1 MAWTDWIDGLTSA
14 GKGAG
19 EIYQAFTADKSS
31 DEAAY
36 LRGVNDAFAVQLQQ
50 NRDDNTIKL
59 GDAEISTSGLLWVI
73 GGTLGLLAIGLAVKK
88 MI

>member
-1 MAWTDWIDGLTSA
+1 MAWTDWIDGLTTA

-19 EIYQAFTADKSS
+19 EVYQAFTADKTS

-36 LRGVNDAFAVQLQQ
+36 LRGQNSVLQQ
-50 NRDDNTIKL
+50 QAEQNRAEGTIKL
-59 GDAEISTSGLLWVI
+59 GDAEISTSGLLWII